1 MHTSQPR
8 PFVTQ
13 TTRQHGL
20 TLIELMVAMVIGLF
34 LIGGVIGVF
43 VANQQTSNTKQQL
56 DRAQENFRFGSQ
68 TLMRVIR
75 QGTGID
81 AASTGTELIVDFA
94 GGPGTHDCVGTTAG
108 GPNSFRVD
116 GQSRL
121 VCTDSGGVDHVLIAD
136 VAAIDISFGI
146 DANDDGLIDND
157 EYVAHTDVADWTQV
171 GSVRAALTLANGQQL
186 PFTATMRPM
195 IVAAFSAPATSAP
208 PGNDEDAGQDDDNGG
223 TGGGDAGD
231 DGSGGAG
238 GGAGGGASSGG
249 DAGGSEGPYVCTT
262 TVSGTRKNFT
272 VSVQTPAGQAPCSHY
287 DSKGARTYSCTIG
300 AAAGAAITLHHAQGN
315 GETKSTT
322 ANCASRTINFG

>member
-1 MHTSQPR
+1 MHARR
-8 PFVTQ
+8 PIFFLMQ
-13 TTRQHGL
+13 AGRQRGL

-121 VCTDSGGVDHVLIAD
+121 VCTDSGGADHVLMGE
-136 VAAIDISFGI
+136 VAAINVSFGI
-146 DANDDGLIDND
+146 DANDNGLIEND

-171 GSVRAALTLANGQQL
+171 GSVRAALTLTNGQQL

-195 IVAAFSAPATSAP
+195 TVAVFSAPTTSAP
-208 PGNDEDAGQDDDNGG
+208 PGNDEDAGQYEDNEG
-223 TGGGDAGD
+223 TGDEDGGD
-231 DGSGGAG
+231 DGSGGDG
-238 GGAGGGASSGG
+238 GSTGEGDSNGG

-272 VSVQTPAGQAPCSHY
+272 VSVQTPDGQAPCSNY
-287 DSKGARTYSCTIG
+287 ESNGDRTYSCTISATEG
-300 AAAGAAITLHHAQGN
+300 AVITLHHAQGN